1 MKRKSTLELLK
12 DKSGAALITVLVIF
26 LTLVVIVTSATMMAH
41 ANFMRAQKTANFS
54 SAYYVADYVKAEQK
68 AAFVHIDYGRA
79 GYDRKLDGSCY
90 LNFNRNFYYLCIP

>member
-54 SAYYVADYVKAEQK
+54 SA
-68 AAFVHIDYGRA
+68 
-79 GYDRKLDGSCY
+79 
-90 LNFNRNFYYLCIP
+90 